1 MRKGQIGARH
11 VAWVRGAF
19 DRIRKPANAV
29 SSKTLEVGR
38 EVRPLRSE
46 AIIGRESNPCHA

>member
-11 VAWVRGAF
+11 VAWMRGAF

-29 SSKTLEVGR
+29 SSKTVEVSR
-38 EVRPLRSE
+38 EVCPRRAE
-46 AIIGRESNPCHA
+46 GFIGRESNPCHA